1 MYHPN
6 VNVDLM
12 RKKLIQINVW
22 IMTNVNV
29 SVKNIMHHAWNPST
43 CSCKNEKYLASVIDN
58 SAFICHE
65 VI

>member
-1 MYHPN
+1 
-6 VNVDLM
+6 
-12 RKKLIQINVW
+12 
-22 IMTNVNV
+22 
-29 SVKNIMHHAWNPST
+29 MHHAWNPST